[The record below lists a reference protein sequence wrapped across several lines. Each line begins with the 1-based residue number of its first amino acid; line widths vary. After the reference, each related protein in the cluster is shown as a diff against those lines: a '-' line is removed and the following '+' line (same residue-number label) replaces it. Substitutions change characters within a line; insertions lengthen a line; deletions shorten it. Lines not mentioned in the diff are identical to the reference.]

1 MTDKPAILYVEDD
14 RLSRKLMEMLLRGR
28 MQLPHVTILED
39 SEDFMLHVGRLDPKP
54 NIVLLDIHVKPF
66 DGFEML
72 AMLRQLDW
80 GKNTPIIALTASV
93 MNEEIQK
100 LTQAGFNGCIG
111 KPIDI
116 KAVPEALER
125 ILNGEAIWRVTY

>member
-1 MTDKPAILYVEDD
+1 MPDKPAILYVEDD

-28 MQLPHVTILED
+28 MQLSHVTILED
-39 SEDFMLHVGRLDPKP
+39 SEGFMLHVEKLDPKP
-54 NIVLLDIHVKPF
+54 DIVLLDIHVKPF

-72 AMLRQLDW
+72 TMLRQLDW
-80 GKNTPIIALTASV
+80 MKNIPIIALTASV